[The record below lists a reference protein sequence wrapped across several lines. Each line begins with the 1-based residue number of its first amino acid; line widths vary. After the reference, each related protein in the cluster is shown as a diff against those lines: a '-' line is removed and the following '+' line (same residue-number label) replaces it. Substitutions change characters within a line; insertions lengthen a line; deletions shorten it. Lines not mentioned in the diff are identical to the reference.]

1 MNNWL
6 KSTLFAGAL
15 VALTACSTPPLER
28 TGGAVDIFP
37 VTHKYSLSFEE
48 SSVDDAQTDIK
59 AFIKKNLDTVLGN
72 DLKLIH
78 SSPKGKA
85 LAKYAESYLHSIG
98 YNPERLVLIEGENQ
112 TQFDFELTL
121 EDFQV
126 QVNECAKAGIG
137 HYFVSDNGCYSE
149 NARWLS
155 MENPEKMV
163 PSQPNFSSSGVKE

>member
-6 KSTLFAGAL
+6 TSTLLAGAL
-15 VALTACSTPPLER
+15 VVLTACSTPPFER

-37 VTHKYSLSFEE
+37 VTHKYSLSFAE
-48 SSVDDAQTDIK
+48 SSLEDAQTDMK
-59 AFIKKNLDTVLGN
+59 AFIKKNLRTVLSN
-72 DLKLIH
+72 DMKLLY

-98 YNPERLVLIEGENQ
+98 YNPQRLVLIERENQ
-112 TQFDFELTL
+112 THFDFELTL

-126 QVNECAKAGIG
+126 QVNECEKAGIG

-149 NARWLS
+149 NVRWLS
-155 MENPEKMV
+155 MENPEKML
-163 PSQPNFSSSGVKE
+163 PSKSSFSSAEIKE